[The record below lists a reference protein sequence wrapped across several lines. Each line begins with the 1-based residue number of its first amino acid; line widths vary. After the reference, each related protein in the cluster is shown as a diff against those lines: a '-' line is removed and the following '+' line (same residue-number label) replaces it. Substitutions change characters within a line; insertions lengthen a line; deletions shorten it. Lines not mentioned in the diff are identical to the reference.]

1 MLDYFVKIFPVCL
14 QVYFLF
20 NFDHAYQR
28 CIEKKAG
35 DMTYYI
41 VGLEELIAM
50 KLQSNRYR
58 DLSDAK
64 ELQEFRDQNSSSS

>member
-1 MLDYFVKIFPVCL
+1 
-14 QVYFLF
+14 
-20 NFDHAYQR
+20 
-28 CIEKKAG
+28 
-35 DMTYYI
+35 MTYYI